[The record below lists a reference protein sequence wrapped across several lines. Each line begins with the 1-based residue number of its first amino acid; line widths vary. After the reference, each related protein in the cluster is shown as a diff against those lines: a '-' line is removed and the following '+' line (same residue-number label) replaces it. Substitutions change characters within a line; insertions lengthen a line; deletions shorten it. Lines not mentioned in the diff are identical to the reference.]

1 MRKIFF
7 LMFLLLISA
16 VYSATATEVTSPNGT
31 VKVTFNVN
39 NTVPTYTVTFR
50 GKPIIK
56 PSRLGFALVKGGDLL
71 DGFTLVGEEK
81 GSADETWTPV
91 WGENRT
97 IRNHYNEMLVRL
109 EQKSTQRMLNIRFRV
124 YDDGVGFRYEFPQ
137 EGKLNYF
144 VVKDERTEFA
154 MAGDHTAWWIP
165 GDYDTQEYEYTQSR
179 LSQVRQLMKGAITD
193 NMSQTT
199 FSPTGVQT
207 SLMMK
212 TADGLYIN
220 LHEAALVD

>member
-16 VYSATATEVTSPNGT
+16 AYSATATEVTSPNGT
-31 VKVTFNVN
+31 VKVTFNVD
-39 NTVPTYTVTFR
+39 NTVPTYTITFR
-50 GKPIIK
+50 GKPVIK

-124 YDDGVGFRYEFPQ
+124 YDDNLTDR
-137 EGKLNYF
+137 KS
-144 VVKDERTEFA
+144 VV
-154 MAGDHTAWWIP
+154 
-165 GDYDTQEYEYTQSR
+165 
-179 LSQVRQLMKGAITD
+179 
-193 NMSQTT
+193 
-199 FSPTGVQT
+199 
-207 SLMMK
+207 
-212 TADGLYIN
+212 
-220 LHEAALVD
+220 